1 MNRIF
6 RMLVPLLISVWVF
19 SACGGAPAA
28 QSPTESP
35 AAPAVESATAPTEA
49 STAAPTVTPATAVL
63 VAAPMANLTE
73 GCVTDYDPDVDY
85 FPEKITLSDS
95 VGWTIAYANNYKV
108 ITVLN
113 PWRDADVQ
121 FRYVL
126 VQCGTPPPADVGD
139 AQVIEAPIDTIVTM
153 STTQLPHLNEL
164 DLLDRLIGVDNF
176 RFINTPA
183 VVQKIE
189 AGELVEIGGGSE
201 VNVEQAI
208 DLDPDLIMT
217 YGVGNPENDAHPK
230 LIEAGLQVALNS
242 EYMET
247 SPLGRAEWIKFT
259 GAFFN
264 QEAAAT
270 AVYDNIAER
279 YNEIAAQA
287 RDVSDKPPVFTGAPF
302 QGTWSMPG
310 GNSYVARLLADAGAD
325 YLWAND
331 DSTGSQ
337 QLSFEA
343 VFERAQDA
351 NFWLNTS
358 SWQSL
363 ADGLAADER
372 FAEFSA
378 FQNGNVFN
386 NNVRLNENG
395 GNDYWETGVTNPHLV
410 LADLIKIFH
419 PELLPDHEL
428 YFYQQLEP

>member
-1 MNRIF
+1 MSRIF
-6 RMLVPLLISVWVF
+6 WIAALIITNMWGL
-19 SACGGAPAA
+19 SACGGTPAT
-28 QSPTESP
+28 QSPTDSP
-35 AAPAVESATAPTEA
+35 VAPAVELATVPTET
-49 STAAPTVTPATAVL
+49 SPAAPTVTPVTTAVA
-63 VAAPMANLTE
+63 AAPMANLTE

-85 FPEKITLSDS
+85 FPAKITISDS
-95 VGWTIAYANNYKV
+95 TGWEIEYANNYKV

-113 PWRDADVQ
+113 PWRDADLQ

-126 VQCGTPPPADVGD
+126 VQCGTPPPTDVHD
-139 AQVIEAPIDTIVTM
+139 AQVIETPINTIITM

-189 AGELVEIGGGSE
+189 AGELVEIGGGGE

-208 DLDPDLIMT
+208 DLEPDLIMT
-217 YGVGNPENDAHPK
+217 YGVGNPENDAYPK
-230 LIEAGLQVALNS
+230 LIEAGLKVVLNS

-247 SPLGRAEWIKFT
+247 SALGRAEWIKFT
-259 GAFFN
+259 AAFFN

-270 AVYDNIAER
+270 TVYDTIAER

-287 RDVSDKPPVFTGAPF
+287 RNLSDKPTVFTGAPF
-302 QGTWSMPG
+302 QGTWYMPG
-310 GNSYVARLLADAGAD
+310 GNSYVAQLLADAGAA
-325 YLWAND
+325 YLWAD
-331 DSTGSQ
+331 DESTGSQ
-337 QLSFEA
+337 HLSFEA
-343 VFERAQDA
+343 VFESAQDA
-351 NFWLNTS
+351 DFWLNTG

-378 FQNGNVFN
+378 FQNGQVFN

-410 LADLIKIFH
+410 LADLLKIFH

>member
-1 MNRIF
+1 
-6 RMLVPLLISVWVF
+6 
-19 SACGGAPAA
+19 
-28 QSPTESP
+28 
-35 AAPAVESATAPTEA
+35 
-49 STAAPTVTPATAVL
+49 
-63 VAAPMANLTE
+63 MANLTE